1 MLQGCMQSNSSVQTS
16 KLVNTTDCSTL
27 VNNNEGCT
35 VTTPGAS
42 YGEAFAAAGGGV
54 FVTEFAS
61 KGIS

>member
-1 MLQGCMQSNSSVQTS
+1 MQSNSTIESST
-16 KLVNTTDCSTL
+16 LVNTTDCSTL

-35 VTTPGAS
+35 VTNPGAS
-42 YGEAFAAAGGGV
+42 YGPAFAAAGGGV